1 MQTMKVNKATKMT
14 KRVKFDGLKPEEK
27 YTVRE
32 DATAISSSK
41 YSLHNLPSKRQ
52 NFHQV
57 TYSFGRSET
66 I

>member
-1 MQTMKVNKATKMT
+1 MQTMKVNNATKMT

-41 YSLHNLPSKRQ
+41 YSLHNLPSK
-52 NFHQV
+52 
-57 TYSFGRSET
+57 
-66 I
+66 